1 MEKSMAEDVKEIKII
16 PSDLFDSN
24 NHFDMI
30 MLSILTARDDLN
42 NINMLLDENKE
53 DAYMSVFIFKLSLGI
68 TKNAYML
75 AYEVLQN
82 EFYKNKLKSMN
93 NWKKVEE
100 KYNKLVE
107 CNSGNGTDSFS
118 YKVLNK
124 IRNQAFHYPYKKRDL
139 DNISKIVEQLKDEE
153 LIIKISSEGYAHYST
168 DTIFINYINIIWK
181 EYMGDG
187 INDEAEQL
195 SRLIKK
201 IKEVVILLFNL
212 FDLITIGYFLSFTN
226 IKESWD
232 NESIKLTK
240 I

>member
-1 MEKSMAEDVKEIKII
+1 MKNLNYAFKKNERNNKGLLIFILNKRILYGEKYGRRCKRNKII

-68 TKNAYML
+68 TKMRICLHMKYFK
-75 AYEVLQN
+75 N
-82 EFYKNKLKSMN
+82 EFYKNKLNHLN

-153 LIIKISSEGYAHYST
+153 LIIKISSE
-168 DTIFINYINIIWK
+168 
-181 EYMGDG
+181 
-187 INDEAEQL
+187 
-195 SRLIKK
+195 
-201 IKEVVILLFNL
+201 VCPLF
-212 FDLITIGYFLSFTN
+212 Y
-226 IKESWD
+226 
-232 NESIKLTK
+232 
-240 I
+240 

>member
-75 AYEVLQN
+75 AYEVFQN

-100 KYNKLVE
+100 KYN
-107 CNSGNGTDSFS
+107 S
-118 YKVLNK
+118 
-124 IRNQAFHYPYKKRDL
+124 
-139 DNISKIVEQLKDEE
+139 
-153 LIIKISSEGYAHYST
+153 
-168 DTIFINYINIIWK
+168 
-181 EYMGDG
+181 
-187 INDEAEQL
+187 
-195 SRLIKK
+195 
-201 IKEVVILLFNL
+201 
-212 FDLITIGYFLSFTN
+212 
-226 IKESWD
+226 
-232 NESIKLTK
+232 
-240 I
+240 